1 MLEVV
6 DAKYLSGFTVHLA
19 FSDGTE
25 GNVNLAD
32 SLWGP
37 VFEPL
42 KDESFFKQL
51 TLSPMLHTLSWPNDA
66 DFAPEHLKAKM
77 VEQGKKQKK

>member
-6 DAKYLSGFTVHLA
+6 DAKYISGFTLQLA
-19 FSDGTE
+19 FNDGTQ
-25 GNVNLAD
+25 GQVDLKS

-42 KDESFFKQL
+42 NDLSFFKQFR
-51 TLSPMLHTLSWPNDA
+51 LSPILRTICWPNDA

-77 VEQGKKQKK
+77 IEQSPEPY